1 MPTLLDNLFNFGQ
14 YQALIAG
21 VALTLTAVANPDGM
35 TKEMGAG
42 LTKLRGVFVR
52 RVASGRSSAP
62 PAVVDA
68 AARPPKVA
76 GR

>member
-1 MPTLLDNLFNFGQ
+1 
-14 YQALIAG
+14 
-21 VALTLTAVANPDGM
+21 VALTLTAVANPDGL

-42 LTKLRGVFVR
+42 LTKLRLAIMR
-52 RVASGRSSAP
+52 RATAGRSAA

-68 AARPPKVA
+68 APSPPKVA